1 MSIKNFTSMLAI
13 ASVAVVFASCSKS
26 LDMPSPDNTLDNQ
39 KMVYSEA
46 FKNEFGTP
54 ASNQIKTHYTHNP

>member
-1 MSIKNFTSMLAI
+1 MSIKNFTCMLAI
-13 ASVAVVFASCSKS
+13 AFAALVLASCSKS
-26 LDMPSPDNTLDNQ
+26 MDMPSADNTLEEQ